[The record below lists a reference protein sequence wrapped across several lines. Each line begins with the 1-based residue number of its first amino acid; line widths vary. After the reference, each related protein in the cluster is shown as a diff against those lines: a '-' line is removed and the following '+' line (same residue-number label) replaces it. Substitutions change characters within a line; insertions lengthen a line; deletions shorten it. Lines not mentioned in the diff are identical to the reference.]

1 MIWIILIVIFLL
13 FFALT
18 AGSPQTNNTANSKN
32 SFEAEIDVPNPENSS
47 PKSVIEF
54 IDHYD
59 SNVIKPVYDK
69 LILLDKK
76 IPPLLD
82 SAFREKIANHYI
94 AKEIYLWNMSIE
106 SRKIIEDELEKYPH
120 KYIFELKGLQE
131 DKYVKLLKSNIIY
144 DEVWIYEE
152 PNNKYDM
159 DAIKVENL
167 YGKIGYVPRDETS
180 EVKEILQNEFKAY
193 LNKIER
199 RESYLYAEII
209 IYY

>member
-1 MIWIILIVIFLL
+1 
-13 FFALT
+13 
-18 AGSPQTNNTANSKN
+18 
-32 SFEAEIDVPNPENSS
+32 
-47 PKSVIEF
+47 
-54 IDHYD
+54 
-59 SNVIKPVYDK
+59 
-69 LILLDKK
+69 
-76 IPPLLD
+76 
-82 SAFREKIANHYI
+82 
-94 AKEIYLWNMSIE
+94 MSIE
-106 SRKIIEDELEKYPH
+106 SPKIIEDELEKYPH

-193 LNKIER
+193 INKIER

-209 IYY
+209 